1 MQEAIAAQLSSAMKK
16 LALIGCPNVGKS
28 SLFNALS
35 HKRDAIVAAQPGLT
49 RDRQYAVVEH
59 EGCCCII
66 IDTGGLNDENE
77 MDHLIAAQTHRAIE
91 EADAVALIVD
101 ASQGLTPIDQSLAA
115 QMRRSGKSLWLIV
128 NKVDRQNEA
137 YYHSE
142 FLSLGIQLCFYTAA
156 TKRRGIQI
164 LLEAIT
170 AELGE
175 PLPQKNDLNRIQL
188 AVIGRPNVGKST
200 LVNALIKE
208 QRMLTSETPGT
219 TRSAIS
225 VPFSFGGQKF
235 SLVDTAG
242 IRRRSKVKDDV
253 EKFSII
259 QSLEQIM
266 MGNVALLV
274 CDASEG
280 IADQDAQLA
289 MHAIEHGCAL
299 VIALNKYDLVNADTK
314 TYLRRSLDTR
324 LRFLDYVEQYRIS
337 ALKCTGFSAMMRA
350 VMRAYRNACIKIP
363 TAECNRI
370 LKAALACHSP
380 PLVRNR
386 QIKPRYICQSGEL
399 PPRFVI
405 SGSRVDSLPQ
415 HYKRYLASYIRRSF
429 KLKGTP
435 ISLEFHK
442 TPNPYIPD

>member
-1 MQEAIAAQLSSAMKK
+1 M
-16 LALIGCPNVGKS
+16 
-28 SLFNALS
+28 FNALS
-35 HKRDAIVAAQPGLT
+35 YKRDAIVAAQPGLT
-49 RDRQYAVVEH
+49 RDRQYGVASH

-66 IDTGGLNDENE
+66 IDTGGIADESE
-77 MDHLIAAQTHRAIE
+77 MDQLIAMQTQQAIE

-101 ASQGLTPIDQSLAA
+101 ASQGLTPIDQSIAA
-115 QMRRSGKSLWLIV
+115 QIRKSGKSLWLIV
-128 NKVDRQNEA
+128 NKIDKQNEA
-137 YYHSE
+137 YYQSE
-142 FLSLGIQLCFYTAA
+142 FLSLGIQPCFYTAA
-156 TKRRGIQI
+156 SKRRGTRI
-164 LLEAIT
+164 LLEAIVPK
-170 AELGE
+170 LGE
-175 PLPQKNDLNRIQL
+175 SLPKKSDLNRIQL

-208 QRMLTSETPGT
+208 PRMLTSATPGT

-225 VPFSFGGQKF
+225 VPFSFGGQSF

-253 EKFSII
+253 EKFSIA

-266 MGNVALLV
+266 MGEVALLV

-289 MHAIEHGCAL
+289 MHAIEQGCAL
-299 VIALNKYDLVNADTK
+299 IIALNKYDLADTETK
-314 TYLRRSLDTR
+314 IHLRRSLDTR
-324 LRFLDYVEQYRIS
+324 LRFIDYVEQYRIS
-337 ALKCTGFSAMMRA
+337 ALKCMGLSAMMRA
-350 VMRAYRNACIKIP
+350 VVRAYRNACIKIP

-370 LKAALACHSP
+370 LKAAIARHPP

-405 SGSRVDSLPQ
+405 SGGRVDSLPQ

-442 TPNPYIPD
+442 TPNPYTPD